1 MRFRAFEKIPA
12 TGHRSERKSPGGRW
26 VALEKIHGAQL
37 VLGCDGERVC
47 FGKRKA
53 WLDEDEPFF
62 GWQVLRA
69 ELRAAALALAQRWP
83 GAQVTV
89 YGELHGGAY
98 PHPAV
103 AALPGLSAV
112 QTGVWYG
119 PDLAYAAF
127 DVLVA
132 QGDEDEGELLTH
144 SEVEALAAAVG
155 LRAPPVLR
163 RGSYAEVAETPLRFT
178 TRVPLQRGLPA
189 LPENWAEGLVLK
201 PDPESRSGSAVI
213 DRRTSPRERAVFKR
227 KIPEFHEGGY
237 DESQPFGGA
246 AAHPGAPRQA
256 LDLEALLCWS
266 ERLVN
271 PPRLASARS
280 KVGPQVV
287 PLLDEVVLDVLI
299 DLSAAFPAALV
310 ALAPAQ
316 EERLA
321 AQIRARAAA
330 LLATP

>member
-1 MRFRAFEKIPA
+1 MRFRSFEKIPA
-12 TGHRSERKSPGGRW
+12 TGHRSERTSPGGRW

-103 AALPGLSAV
+103 AALPGLTAV

-119 PDLAYAAF
+119 PDLAYTAF
-127 DVLVA
+127 DILLA
-132 QGDEDEGELLTH
+132 QGDEDEGELLAH
-144 SEVEALAAAVG
+144 GEVEALAAEVG

-163 RGSYAEVAETPLRFT
+163 RGSYAEVAATPLCFT
-178 TRVPLQRGLPA
+178 TRLPQQRGLPA

-201 PDPESRSGSAVI
+201 PD
-213 DRRTSPRERAVFKR
+213 RRTSPRDRSVFKR
-227 KIPEFHEGGY
+227 KIPAFHEGGY
-237 DESQPFGGA
+237 DESQPFGSAG
-246 AAHPGAPRQA
+246 AHPGDPRQT
-256 LDLEALLCWS
+256 LGLEALLGWS

-280 KVGPQVV
+280 KVGPCSG
-287 PLLDEVVLDVLI
+287 PLLDEVVLDVLL
-299 DLSAAFPAALV
+299 DLSAAFPAALA
-310 ALAPAQ
+310 ALAPTQ

-321 AQIRARAAA
+321 EQIRARAAA
-330 LLATP
+330 LLAAP